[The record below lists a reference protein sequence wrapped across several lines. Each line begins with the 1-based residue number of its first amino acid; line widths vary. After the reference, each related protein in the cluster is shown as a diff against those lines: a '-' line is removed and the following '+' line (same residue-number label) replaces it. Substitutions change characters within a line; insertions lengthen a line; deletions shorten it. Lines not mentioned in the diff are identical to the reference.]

1 MFNDWSM
8 EWGLEM
14 VRKSNSPRQQSVF
27 KCTHC
32 DFTSKTNSSFI
43 LHAKE
48 KHGVE
53 L

>member
-1 MFNDWSM
+1 MS
-8 EWGLEM
+8 
-14 VRKSNSPRQQSVF
+14 RKSGSVRQQPEF

-32 DFTSKTNSSFI
+32 DFTTKKNAYFI

-48 KHGVE
+48 KHGIE